1 MPEIAKLERCIN
13 KELSFDDIA
22 SVAICLYADLKYC
35 PQAKKALKKAKQ
47 KCPTELST
55 EELETAIGWDGLYNE
70 RVEELATQYGYK
82 TWVDRWGAYCW
93 TDNLGDH
100 CGDQS
105 GFYPLYLREETLK
118 KDLERG
124 KIPEPISPV

>member
-1 MPEIAKLERCIN
+1 MQTTKLEQCID
-13 KELSFDDIA
+13 KELSFDEIA
-22 SVAICLYADLKYC
+22 SVAVYLYADVKYF
-35 PQAKKALKKAKQ
+35 PPAKRAIEKAKQ
-47 KCPTELST
+47 KCPTELT
-55 EELETAIGWDGLYNE
+55 AEELETEVGWDGLYNK
-70 RVEELATQYGYK
+70 RVEELATQHGYK

-93 TDNLGDH
+93 TDNLGNH

-105 GFYPLYLREETLK
+105 NFYPLYLHEETLK